1 MKHYICIQGHFY
13 QPPRENPWLEEVE
26 VQDSAYPFHD
36 WNERI
41 TAECYA
47 PNSASRILDSEK
59 SIINIINNY
68 TRISFNFGP
77 TLLSWMEKNAPAVY
91 QAVLDADK
99 ESLSRFSGHGSAL
112 AQAYSHMIMPLANSG
127 DKRTQIIWGIKDF
140 AHRFGRKPEGMWLPE
155 TAVDVETLDIMA
167 EYGIRF
173 AILAPH
179 QVQQFRKIGEQE
191 WTDAKKGKIDI
202 RSVYLCPLPS
212 GRAIS
217 LFFYDDMISNE
228 IAFGDLLKDGER
240 FTQRLQGAFSKEQD
254 KPQIVHIATDGE
266 TFGHHHRFG
275 EMALAYCLD
284 RIEADRSQLLTVYG
298 EHLEKYPPEYEVQ
311 IAENTSWSCV
321 HGVERWRGHCGC
333 STGLHPG
340 WTQKWRAPL
349 REAMDWIR
357 ARLAS
362 VYQDRMSALTEDPWK
377 AREDYIDVV
386 LDRSRENVEAFFR
399 SHMSSALSLDKKVEA
414 LKLLEMQRNSM
425 LGFTSCGWF
434 FDDISG
440 IEAIQVM
447 QYAARAIQLARE
459 TGGEDFEPEYIKIL
473 EKAPSNVPKFKNGAA
488 VYKRLVQPA
497 ILELIRVGVH
507 YAVSSLFEEYPEK
520 IKIGAFTSSSDIYD
534 LSDSGRE
541 KLAVGKA
548 RLSSEITWE
557 EEDISFTVLHFG
569 DHNLIGGARKFTD
582 DHSFATLQ
590 EEIKEAF
597 TRSDLPEVIRLMDKH
612 FGSHNYSLWHLFKD
626 EKRKV
631 LNQVLNSTLEEM
643 ETSFR
648 QIYENQYS
656 VMQALRENR
665 VPLPK
670 AFSTT
675 VEFILNTDFRRLM
688 EDEEFDLERLQKLVD
703 EFTRWDLKPDRALLS
718 FVTSKKVDRLME
730 EVLEKPQDLSL
741 WETVIGILEILSEFP
756 LDLDLW
762 KSQNIYFKVCHQLG
776 GEMKKKSQAGDE
788 EAKRW
793 IDCLSKMGEYL
804 KVKCL

>member
-1 MKHYICIQGHFY
+1 MKHYICIHGHFY

-26 VQDSAYPFHD
+26 VQDPAYPFHD

-41 TAECYA
+41 SAECYA

-59 SIINIINNY
+59 NIINIINNY
-68 TRISFNFGP
+68 AKISFNFGP
-77 TLLSWMEKNAPAVY
+77 TLLSWMEKNAPSVY
-91 QAVLDADK
+91 QAVIDADK

-112 AQAYSHMIMPLANSG
+112 SQAYSHMIMPLANSR
-127 DKRTQIIWGIKDF
+127 DKRTQIVWGIKDF
-140 AHRFGRKPEGMWLPE
+140 VHRFGRKPEGMWLPE
-155 TAVDVETLDIMA
+155 TAVDVESLDIMA

-173 AILAPH
+173 TILAPH
-179 QVQQFRKIGEQE
+179 QVQQFRKIGDRD
-191 WTDAKKGKIDI
+191 WIDANNGKLNLRVPYI
-202 RSVYLCPLPS
+202 CPLPS
-212 GRAIS
+212 GRTIFI
-217 LFFYDDMISNE
+217 FFYDGMISNE

-240 FTQRLQGAFSKEQD
+240 FAQRLQGAFSEEQN

-284 RIEADRSQLLTVYG
+284 RIETSRSELLTVYG
-298 EHLEKYPPEYEVQ
+298 EHLEKYPPEHEVQ
-311 IAENTSWSCV
+311 IAANTSWSCV

-340 WTQKWRAPL
+340 WTQKWRTPL
-349 REAMDWIR
+349 REAMDWLR
-357 ARLAS
+357 DRLGS
-362 VYQDRMSALTEDPWK
+362 VYQDRMSALSEDPWK

-386 LDRSRENVEAFFR
+386 LDRSKENVEAFFR
-399 SHMSSALSLDKKVEA
+399 GHTSSALSLEKKVEA

-440 IEAIQVM
+440 IEAVQVM

-459 TGGEDFEPEYIKIL
+459 TGGEDFEPEYINIL
-473 EKAPSNVPKFKNGAA
+473 ERAPSNVPKFKNGAA
-488 VYKRLVQPA
+488 VYEKLVQPA
-497 ILELIRVGVH
+497 VLELIRVGVH
-507 YAVSSLFEEYPEK
+507 YAVSSLFEEYPET
-520 IKIGAFTSSSDIYD
+520 IKIGVYTSTSDIYD
-534 LSDSGRE
+534 LTDSGRE

-557 EEDISFTVLHFG
+557 EENISFAVLHFG

-582 DHSFATLQ
+582 DHSFSSLH

-597 TRSDLPEVIRLMDKH
+597 TKSDIPEVIRLMDKH
-612 FGSHNYSLWHLFKD
+612 FGTHNYSLWHLFKD

-631 LNQVLNSTLEEM
+631 LNQVLDSTLAEM

-688 EDEEFDLERLQKLVD
+688 EDEEFELERVQKLVE
-703 EFTRWDLKPDRALLS
+703 EFKKWDLQPDRTLLG
-718 FVTSKKVDRLME
+718 FVTSKKFDRLME
-730 EVLEKPQDLSL
+730 DVSEKPQDLSL
-741 WETVIGILEILSEFP
+741 WKDVSDLLEILSDFP

-762 KSQNIYFKVCHQLG
+762 KSQNIYFKVCQQLG
-776 GEMKKKSQAGDE
+776 NEMEQKSHEGDE
-788 EAKRW
+788 DAKKW
-793 IDCLSKMGEYL
+793 IDCLSKMGEHL
-804 KVKCL
+804 RVKCL

>member
-1 MKHYICIQGHFY
+1 MKHYICIHGHFY

-26 VQDSAYPFHD
+26 VQDSAFPFHD

-41 TAECYA
+41 TTECYA
-47 PNSASRILDSEK
+47 PNSASRILDSK
-59 SIINIINNY
+59 KNIIDIINNY
-68 TRISFNFGP
+68 AKISYNFGP
-77 TLLSWMEKNAPAVY
+77 TLLYWMEKNAPSVY
-91 QAVLDADK
+91 QAVIDADK

-112 AQAYSHMIMPLANSG
+112 SQAYSHMIMPLANSR
-127 DKRTQIIWGIKDF
+127 DKRTQIVWGIKDF
-140 AHRFGRKPEGMWLPE
+140 MHRFGRKPEGMWLPE
-155 TAVDVETLDIMA
+155 TAVDLETLDIMA
-167 EYGIRF
+167 ECGIKF
-173 AILAPH
+173 TVLAPH
-179 QVQQFRKIGEQE
+179 QVHQFRKIGEND
-191 WTDAKKGKIDI
+191 WTDAKNGTIDT
-202 RSVYLCPLPS
+202 RSAYLCPLPS
-212 GRAIS
+212 GRTIFI
-217 LFFYDDMISNE
+217 FFYEGTISNE

-240 FTQRLQGAFSKEQD
+240 FAQRLQGAFSKEQN

-275 EMALAYCLD
+275 EMALAFCLD
-284 RIEADRSQLLTVYG
+284 RIETSRSTFLTAYG

-349 REAMDWIR
+349 REAMEWLR
-357 ARLAS
+357 ERLDS

-377 AREDYIDVV
+377 AREDYIEVV
-386 LDRSRENVEAFFR
+386 LDRSRENVEAFFHD
-399 SHMSSALSLDKKVEA
+399 HMSSALSLEKKVEA

-440 IEAIQVM
+440 IEAVQVM

-459 TGGEDFEPEYIKIL
+459 AGGEDYEPEYIKIL
-473 EKAPSNVPKFKNGAA
+473 ERAPSNVPKFKNGAE
-488 VYKRLVQPA
+488 VYKKLVQTA
-497 ILELIRVGVH
+497 VLELIRVGVH
-507 YAVSSLFEEYPEK
+507 YAVSSLFEEYPET
-520 IKIGAFTSSSDIYD
+520 IKIGAYTSSSDIYD
-534 LSDSGRE
+534 LTDSGRE

-557 EEDISFTVLHFG
+557 EENISFAVLHFG

-582 DHSFATLQ
+582 EHSFSSLH

-597 TRSDLPEVIRLMDKH
+597 TKGDIPEVIRLMDKH
-612 FGSHNYSLWHLFKD
+612 FGTHNYSLWHLFKD

-631 LNQVLNSTLEEM
+631 LNQVLDSTREEM

-688 EDEEFDLERLQKLVD
+688 EEEKFDLERLQKLVE
-703 EFTRWDLKPDRALLS
+703 EFKKWDLQPDRTLLS
-718 FVTSKKVDRLME
+718 FITSKKIDRLME
-730 EVLEKPQDLSL
+730 EVSENPKDLSL
-741 WETVIGILEILSEFP
+741 WKTVSDLLEILRDFP

-762 KSQNIYFKVCHQLG
+762 KSQNIYFKVCQQLG
-776 GEMKKKSQAGDE
+776 DEMEKRSHESDEDAKK
-788 EAKRW
+788 W
-793 IDCLSKMGEYL
+793 MDCLSKMGEYL
-804 KVKCL
+804 RVKCL

>member
-1 MKHYICIQGHFY
+1 MKHYICIHGHFY

-26 VQDSAYPFHD
+26 VQDSAFPFHD

-41 TAECYA
+41 TTECYA
-47 PNSASRILDSEK
+47 PNSASRILDSK
-59 SIINIINNY
+59 KNIIDIINNY
-68 TRISFNFGP
+68 AKISFNFGP
-77 TLLSWMEKNAPAVY
+77 TLLSWIEKNAPSVY
-91 QAVLDADK
+91 QAVIDADK

-112 AQAYSHMIMPLANSG
+112 SQAYSHMIMPLANSR
-127 DKRTQIIWGIKDF
+127 DKRTQIVWGIKDF
-140 AHRFGRKPEGMWLPE
+140 VHRFGRKPEGMWLPE
-155 TAVDVETLDIMA
+155 TAVDVETLNIMA
-167 EYGIRF
+167 ECGIKF
-173 AILAPH
+173 TVLAPH
-179 QVQQFRKIGEQE
+179 QAHQFRKIGEE
-191 WTDAKKGKIDI
+191 DWTYANNGTIDT
-202 RSVYLCPLPS
+202 RSAYLCPLPS
-212 GRAIS
+212 GRTIY
-217 LFFYDDMISNE
+217 LFFYDGTISNE

-240 FTQRLQGAFSKEQD
+240 FAQRLQGAFSKEQN

-284 RIEADRSQLLTVYG
+284 RIETSHSIFLTVYG

-321 HGVERWRGHCGC
+321 HGVERWRDHCGC

-340 WTQKWRAPL
+340 WKQKWRAPL
-349 REAMDWIR
+349 REAMDWLR
-357 ARLAS
+357 QRLES

-386 LDRSRENVEAFFR
+386 LDRSRENVDAFFR
-399 SHMSSALSLDKKVEA
+399 GHMSSALSLEKKVEA

-440 IEAIQVM
+440 IEAVQVM

-459 TGGEDFEPEYIKIL
+459 TGGKDYEPEYIKIL
-473 EKAPSNVPKFKNGAA
+473 ERAPSNVSKFKNGAA
-488 VYKRLVQPA
+488 VYKKLVQPA
-497 ILELIRVGVH
+497 VLELIRVGVH
-507 YAVSSLFEEYPEK
+507 YAVSALFEEYPET
-520 IKIGAFTSSSDIYD
+520 IKIGAYTSTSDIYD
-534 LSDSGRE
+534 LTDSGRE

-548 RLSSEITWE
+548 RLLSEITWE
-557 EEDISFTVLHFG
+557 EENISFAVLHFG

-582 DHSFATLQ
+582 DHSFSSLH

-597 TRSDLPEVIRLMDKH
+597 TNSDIPEVIRLMDKH
-612 FGSHNYSLWHLFKD
+612 FGTHNYSLWHLFKD

-631 LNQVLNSTLEEM
+631 LNQVLDSTLEEM

-688 EDEEFDLERLQKLVD
+688 EDEEFDLERLKKLVE
-703 EFTRWDLKPDRALLS
+703 EFKKWNLQPDRTLLS
-718 FVTSKKVDRLME
+718 FVTSKKFDRLME
-730 EVLEKPQDLSL
+730 EVSKKPQDLSL
-741 WETVIGILEILSEFP
+741 WKTVGDLLEILRDFP

-762 KSQNIYFKVCHQLG
+762 RSQNIYFKVCQQLG
-776 GEMKKKSQAGDE
+776 SEMEKRSLEGDE
-788 EAKRW
+788 GAKKW
-793 IDCLSKMGEYL
+793 VDCLRKMGEYL
-804 KVKCL
+804 RVKCL

>member
-1 MKHYICIQGHFY
+1 MKHYICIHGHFY

-26 VQDSAYPFHD
+26 VQDSAFPFHD

-47 PNSASRILDSEK
+47 PNSASRILDAK
-59 SIINIINNY
+59 KNIIDIINNY
-68 TRISFNFGP
+68 AKISFNFGP
-77 TLLSWMEKNAPAVY
+77 TLLSWMEKNAPSVY
-91 QAVLDADK
+91 QAVIDADK
-99 ESLSRFSGHGSAL
+99 ESLSRFSGHGPAL
-112 AQAYSHMIMPLANSG
+112 SQAYSHMIMPLANSR
-127 DKRTQIIWGIKDF
+127 DKRTQIVWGIKDF
-140 AHRFGRKPEGMWLPE
+140 VCRFGRKPEGMWLPE

-167 EYGIRF
+167 ECGIKF
-173 AILAPH
+173 TVLAPH
-179 QVQQFRKIGEQE
+179 QVHQFRKIGEE
-191 WTDAKKGKIDI
+191 DWTDAKNGTIDT
-202 RSVYLCPLPS
+202 RSAYLCPLPS
-212 GRAIS
+212 GRTIFI
-217 LFFYDDMISNE
+217 FFYEGTISNE

-240 FTQRLQGAFSKEQD
+240 FAQRLQGAFSKEQN

-284 RIEADRSQLLTVYG
+284 RIETSHSIFLTVYG
-298 EHLEKYPPEYEVQ
+298 EHLEKYPSEYEVQ

-321 HGVERWRGHCGC
+321 HGVERWRDHCGC

-340 WTQKWRAPL
+340 WKQKWRAPL
-349 REAMDWIR
+349 REAMDWLR
-357 ARLAS
+357 ERLDS

-377 AREDYIDVV
+377 AREDYIEVV

-399 SHMSSALSLDKKVEA
+399 GHMSLALSLEKKVEA

-440 IEAIQVM
+440 IEAVQVM

-459 TGGEDFEPEYIKIL
+459 TGGEDYEPEYIKIL
-473 EKAPSNVPKFKNGAA
+473 ERAPSNVPKFKNGAA
-488 VYKRLVQPA
+488 VYKKLVQPA
-497 ILELIRVGVH
+497 VLELIRVGVH
-507 YAVSSLFEEYPEK
+507 YAVSALFEEYPET
-520 IKIGAFTSSSDIYD
+520 IKIGAYTSTSDIYD
-534 LSDSGRE
+534 MTDSGRE

-548 RLSSEITWE
+548 RLLSEVTWE
-557 EEDISFTVLHFG
+557 EENISFAVLHFG

-582 DHSFATLQ
+582 DHSFSSLH

-597 TRSDLPEVIRLMDKH
+597 TKSDIPEVIRLMDRH
-612 FGSHNYSLWHLFKD
+612 FGTHNYSLWHLFKD

-631 LNQVLNSTLEEM
+631 LNQVLDSTLEEM

-656 VMQALRENR
+656 VMQALKENR

-688 EDEEFDLERLQKLVD
+688 EDEEFDLERLQKMVE
-703 EFTRWDLKPDRALLS
+703 EFKKWDLQPDRTLLS
-718 FVTSKKVDRLME
+718 FVTSKKFDRLME
-730 EVLEKPQDLSL
+730 EVSEKPQDLSL
-741 WETVIGILEILSEFP
+741 WKTVSDLLEILRDFP

-762 KSQNIYFKVCHQLG
+762 RSQNIYFKICQQLG
-776 GEMKKKSQAGDE
+776 SEMEKRSHDGDE
-788 EAKRW
+788 GAKKW
-793 IDCLSKMGEYL
+793 VDCLSKMGEYL
-804 KVKCL
+804 RVKCL

>member
-1 MKHYICIQGHFY
+1 MKDYICIHGHFY

-41 TAECYA
+41 TSECYA

-59 SIINIINNY
+59 NIINIINNY
-68 TRISFNFGP
+68 AKISFNFGP
-77 TLLSWMEKNAPAVY
+77 TLLSWMEKNTPAVY
-91 QAVLDADK
+91 RAAIEADK
-99 ESLSRFSGHGSAL
+99 GSLSRFSGHGSAL
-112 AQAYSHMIMPLANSG
+112 SQAYSHMIMPLANSR

-140 AHRFGRKPEGMWLPE
+140 VHRFGRNPEGMWLPE

-173 AILAPH
+173 TILAPH
-179 QVQQFRKIGEQE
+179 QVQQFRKSGEKD
-191 WTDAKKGKIDI
+191 WTDTKKGTIDT
-202 RSVYLCPLPS
+202 RSAYLCPLPS
-212 GRAIS
+212 GRTIS
-217 LFFYDDMISNE
+217 LFFYDGTVSNE

-240 FTQRLQGAFSKEQD
+240 FAQRLQGAFSKEQN
-254 KPQIVHIATDGE
+254 KPQLVHIATDGE

-284 RIEADRSQLLTVYG
+284 RIETSRSTFLTVYG
-298 EHLEKYPPEYEVQ
+298 EYLEKYPPEHEVQ

-321 HGVERWRGHCGC
+321 HGVERWRNHCGC
-333 STGLHPG
+333 STGRHPG

-349 REAMDWIR
+349 REAMYWLRD
-357 ARLAS
+357 RLDS
-362 VYQDRMSALTEDPWK
+362 VYQEKMSALTEDPWR
-377 AREDYIDVV
+377 ARDDYIEVV
-386 LDRSRENVEAFFR
+386 LDRSRENVEAFFH
-399 SHMSSALSLDKKVEA
+399 SHTSSALSLEKKIEA
-414 LKLLEMQRNSM
+414 LKLMEMQRNSM

-440 IEAIQVM
+440 IEAVQVM

-459 TGGEDFEPEYIKIL
+459 TTGEDLEPEYIKIL
-473 EKAPSNVPKFKNGAA
+473 EKAPSNVTRFRNGAE
-488 VYKRLVQPA
+488 VYEKLVRPSV
-497 ILELIRVGVH
+497 LELIRVGVH
-507 YAVSSLFEEYPEK
+507 YAVSSLFEEYPET
-520 IKIGAFTSSSDIYD
+520 IKIGAYTSTSDIYD
-534 LSDSGRE
+534 LTDSGRE

-548 RLSSEITWE
+548 CLSSEITWE
-557 EEDISFTVLHFG
+557 EEDICFAVLHFG

-582 DHSFATLQ
+582 DRSFSSMH
-590 EEIKEAF
+590 EEIKKAF
-597 TRSDLPEVIRLMDKH
+597 TKSDIPEVIRLMDKH
-612 FGSHNYSLWHLFKD
+612 FGTHNYSLWHLFRD

-631 LNQVLNSTLEEM
+631 LHQVLNSTLMEM

-665 VPLPK
+665 VPLPRV
-670 AFSTT
+670 FSTT

-688 EDEEFDLERLQKLVD
+688 ENEEFDMEHLQKLVD
-703 EFTRWDLKPDRALLS
+703 EFKKWGLQPDKTPLG
-718 FVTSKKVDRLME
+718 FVTSKKIDRHME
-730 EVLEKPQDLSL
+730 EVSENPRDISL
-741 WETVIGILEILSEFP
+741 WKNVNDLLEVLGDFP

-762 KSQNIYFKVCHQLG
+762 RSQNIYFKVCQQLG
-776 GEMKKKSQAGDE
+776 SEMKKRTQEGDE
-788 EAKRW
+788 VAKEWMDYLRK
-793 IDCLSKMGEYL
+793 IGEYL

>member
-1 MKHYICIQGHFY
+1 MNRYICIHGHFY

-59 SIINIINNY
+59 NIINIINNY
-68 TRISFNFGP
+68 GKISFNFGP
-77 TLLSWMEKNAPAVY
+77 TLLSWMEKKAPAVY
-91 QAVLDADK
+91 QAIIDADK
-99 ESLSRFSGHGSAL
+99 ESLNRFSGHGSAL
-112 AQAYSHMIMPLANSG
+112 SQAYSHMIMPLANSR
-127 DKRTQIIWGIKDF
+127 DKRTQIVWGIKDF
-140 AHRFGRKPEGMWLPE
+140 MHRFGRKPEGMWLPE
-155 TAVDVETLDIMA
+155 TAVDIETLDIMA

-173 AILAPH
+173 TILAPH
-179 QVQQFRKIGEQE
+179 QVRQFRKIGEKD
-191 WTDAKKGKIDI
+191 WTDAKKGTIDT
-202 RSVYLCPLPS
+202 RSAYLCPLPS
-212 GRAIS
+212 GRTIS
-217 LFFYDDMISNE
+217 LFFYDGVISSE

-240 FTQRLQGAFSKEQD
+240 FTQRLQGAFSKEQN
-254 KPQIVHIATDGE
+254 KPQIVHLATDGE

-284 RIEADRSQLLTVYG
+284 RIEAGRSEFLTVYG
-298 EHLEKYPPEYEVQ
+298 EHLGKYPPDQEVR

-333 STGLHPG
+333 STGRHPG

-349 REAMDWIR
+349 REAMDWLR
-357 ARLAS
+357 ERLDS

-377 AREDYIDVV
+377 AREDYIEVV

-399 SHMSSALSLDKKVEA
+399 AHMSSALSLEKKIEA

-440 IEAIQVM
+440 IEAVQVM
-447 QYAARAIQLARE
+447 EYAARAIQLARE
-459 TGGEDFEPEYIKIL
+459 TGGEDFEPKYIEIL
-473 EKAPSNVPKFKNGAA
+473 EKAPSNIPKFKDGAE
-488 VYKRLVQPA
+488 VYEKLIQPA
-497 ILELIRVGVH
+497 VLELIRVGVH
-507 YAVSSLFEEYPEK
+507 YAVSSLFEEYPET
-520 IKIGAFTSSSDIYD
+520 IKIGAYTSTSDTYD
-534 LSDSGRE
+534 LTDSGRE

-548 RLSSEITWE
+548 RLKSEITWE
-557 EEDISFTVLHFG
+557 EENISFAVLHFG

-582 DHSFATLQ
+582 DSSFSSLH
-590 EEIKEAF
+590 EGMKEAF
-597 TRSDLPEVIRLMDKH
+597 TKGDIPEVIRLMDKH
-612 FGSHNYSLWHLFKD
+612 FGTHNYSLWHLFKD

-631 LNQVLNSTLEEM
+631 LNQVLDSTLEEM

-648 QIYENQYS
+648 QLYENQYS

-665 VPLPK
+665 VPLPR
-670 AFSTT
+670 AFTTT

-688 EDEEFDLERLQKLVD
+688 EDEEFDLERLQKLVE
-703 EFTRWDLKPDRALLS
+703 EFTKWDLQPDRALLS
-718 FVTSKKVDRLME
+718 FVAGNKVDRLME
-730 EVLEKPQDLSL
+730 GISEKPQDLSL
-741 WETVIGILEILSEFP
+741 WKTVINLLETLRDFP

-762 KSQNIYFKVCHQLG
+762 RSQNIYFKVCHQLG
-776 GEMKKKSQAGDE
+776 REMEKRSQEGNED
-788 EAKRW
+788 AKRW

-804 KVKCL
+804 RVKCL